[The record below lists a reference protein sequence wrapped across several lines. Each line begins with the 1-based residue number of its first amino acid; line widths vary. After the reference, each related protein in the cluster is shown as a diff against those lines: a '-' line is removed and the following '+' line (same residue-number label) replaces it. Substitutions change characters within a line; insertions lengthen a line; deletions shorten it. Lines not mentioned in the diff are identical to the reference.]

1 MAEDKQTER
10 AKRSAPTPQ
19 DPAEPHHIAD
29 EPVADADAS
38 DATVRSPTTETGL
51 PVEEQIQKE
60 WDPKKDGGLP
70 TPLSNMA
77 PAPGRQ
83 DGQ

>member
-1 MAEDKQTER
+1 MAEDNQTER
-10 AKRSAPTPQ
+10 AERAAPIPQ
-19 DPAEPHHIAD
+19 DPAKPHHIAD
-29 EPVADADAS
+29 EPVVGSDAP

-70 TPLSNMA
+70 IPLSDTGRE
-77 PAPGRQ
+77 PGR
-83 DGQ
+83 DHGR